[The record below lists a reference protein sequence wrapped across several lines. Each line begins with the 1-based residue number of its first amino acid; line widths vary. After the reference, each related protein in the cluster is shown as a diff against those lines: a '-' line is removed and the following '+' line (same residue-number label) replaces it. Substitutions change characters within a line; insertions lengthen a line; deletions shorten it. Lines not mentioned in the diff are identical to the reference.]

1 MVMFFWAGSFDWR
14 ERFETATIKKP
25 AENRNKKDKRPEKL
39 FQPLCLLV
47 ENPHSKNQRNT
58 DPKADDDQT
67 TGEARVI

>member
-1 MVMFFWAGSFDWR
+1 MFFWAGSFDGG
-14 ERFETATIKKP
+14 ERLEATTIKKP
-25 AENRNKKDKRPEKL
+25 AESRNKKDKRPEKL
-39 FQPLCLLV
+39 LQPLCLPV